1 MKMKKTLLATVLFG
15 CVLSGS
21 VFAEKVTYDKAVA
34 DAQAY
39 HDSLPQYEN
48 AIEGLGP
55 DETGSTTAGANQ
67 MGKWVNLGAS
77 SIKSAGAYTT
87 MLAPSAIG
95 KSCIKGDRGWIS
107 KTREECIIFNGGST
121 SCRKY
126 RTELDAENGYKA
138 ECR

>member
-48 AIEGLGP
+48 AIEGLG
-55 DETGSTTAGANQ
+55 Q
-67 MGKWVNLGAS
+67 
-77 SIKSAGAYTT
+77 
-87 MLAPSAIG
+87 IG
-95 KSCIKGDRGWIS
+95 R
-107 KTREECIIFNGGST
+107 
-121 SCRKY
+121 
-126 RTELDAENGYKA
+126 AHV
-138 ECR
+138 